1 MLAYEQSALA
11 TIAKLRE
18 AAAERRM
25 PVFDLIASAAA
36 SEAPSSVPA
45 SPALPLLTHPIRS
58 TSRLASRFT
67 TTPDGLRSEIRY
79 ETERAWLMTSP
90 VGGET
95 WLPKSQCE
103 HHCEDPVSRAIFII
117 PNWLAR
123 KKGLSDVQ

>member
-1 MLAYEQSALA
+1 MLADEQSGLA
-11 TIAKLRE
+11 AMAKRRE

-25 PVFDLIASAAA
+25 PVFDLTASVAA
-36 SEAPSSVPA
+36 SEAPSSAPP
-45 SPALPLLTHPIRS
+45 SPAPS
-58 TSRLASRFT
+58 ASIDVAIGQQMT
-67 TTPDGLRSEIRY
+67 TTPYGLRSEIRY

-103 HHCEDPVSRAIFII
+103 HHSEDPVSRAIFII